1 MERSS
6 TYLQYLSYYGQANF
20 PALPC
25 KAEHRAYIEI
35 KNPNILYYYFN
46 VYKNRTVVHRVTWL
60 TPEAQSNISF
70 GSLDIF
76 STHDRLTMN
85 YWLKFKD

>member
-1 MERSS
+1 MAKPIF
-6 TYLQYLSYYGQANF
+6 LHFLAKLNIG
-20 PALPC
+20 
-25 KAEHRAYIEI
+25 AYIEI
-35 KNPNILYYYFN
+35 KNPNILYCYFN
-46 VYKNRTVVHRVTWL
+46 VYKYRTVVHRVTWL
-60 TPEAQSNISF
+60 TPEAQSNILF